1 MPPRYEA
8 DKGFGPLSPMPY
20 LELRLPHLLGTPEAL
35 SPQALLKKTIE
46 YGKEI
51 ARSHFF
57 DFELGYPLLPVTPA
71 VWYNSIPV
79 TAYDRFQRKL
89 DCEIEV
95 LRQQGLDARN
105 YSAAIHLK
113 CVR

>member
-1 MPPRYEA
+1 
-8 DKGFGPLSPMPY
+8 MPY
-20 LELRLPHLLGTPEAL
+20 LELRLPHLRGTAEIL

-46 YGKEI
+46 YDKKI

-57 DFELGYPLLPVTPA
+57 DFELGHPLLPVKPA

-79 TAYDRFQRKL
+79 TTNDRFQRKL

-105 YSAAIHLK
+105 YGAAIHLK
-113 CVR
+113 CV